1 MTAPTPLA
9 GRLTGPTTRRLGW
22 NPALDG
28 IRGIGVIIV
37 MSFHFLGGR
46 YLEGGPILIDLFF
59 VLSGFLITT
68 LLFEERA
75 AAGSISFR
83 NFYLRRIFRLFP
95 AMYALLG
102 VFLVYLVIFGG
113 EHRRQLFDEFLA
125 AALYVYNF
133 LVAITGVEGKVLV
146 HLWTLSIE
154 EQFYFI
160 WPILLVGALAVA
172 HRGRMR
178 ALLGMMAVMVIT
190 FPILRMTLWQDPG
203 SPGDYNIGLGTP
215 SSIVFGFSI
224 LRPDSLV
231 IGCVAAM
238 AWRLEPDEPSE
249 RMQRNLRV
257 AGRVATVMLL
267 MTLGLGAFDLFAPF
281 RSVFYNLTIWALPFF
296 VLDLVRRPHTPVAR
310 GLSARWALWFGKR
323 SYSIYMWH
331 NLIGFV
337 VAGVMADLM
346 TGRTRLAVLAAFP
359 ISFAL
364 TTGISA
370 LSWNYIETPALRYK
384 TRFARPD
391 N

>member
-1 MTAPTPLA
+1 VTATSPLA
-9 GRLTGPTTRRLGW
+9 SRLTGPTHRRLGW

-28 IRGIGVIIV
+28 VRGVGVVLV

-46 YLEGGPILIDLFF
+46 YFEGAPILVDLFF

-75 AAGSISFR
+75 ASGSISFR

-113 EHRRQLFDEFLA
+113 EHRRQLFEEFLA

-133 LVAITGVEGKVLV
+133 LVALTGVEGKVLV
-146 HLWTLSIE
+146 HLWTLSLE

-160 WPILLVGALAVA
+160 WPILLVGALALG
-172 HRGRMR
+172 HRARMR
-178 ALLGMMAVMVIT
+178 GLLAAMAVIIIV
-190 FPILRMTLWQDPG
+190 FPIIRMTLWSDPSDPG
-203 SPGDYNIGLGTP
+203 EPNLGLGTP
-215 SSIVFGFSI
+215 SSIAFGFSI

-231 IGCVAAM
+231 IGCLAAM
-238 AWRLEPDEPSE
+238 AWRLEPAEPDE
-249 RMQRNLRV
+249 RQQRL
-257 AGRVATVMLL
+257 GRLGGRIGGIMLL
-267 MTLGLGAFDLFAPF
+267 MTLCLGGFDLFAPF
-281 RSVFYNLTIWALPFF
+281 RSVFYNLTILALPFF
-296 VLDLVRRPHTPVAR
+296 VLDLVRRPSTRLAS
-310 GLSARWALWFGKR
+310 GLSHPWALWFGKR

-331 NLIGFV
+331 NLVGFV
-337 VAGVMADLM
+337 VVGFLGDLLV
-346 TGRTRLAVLAAFP
+346 GRTRLVVLVAFP

-370 LSWNYIETPALRYK
+370 LSWNHIETPALRYK

-391 N
+391 G